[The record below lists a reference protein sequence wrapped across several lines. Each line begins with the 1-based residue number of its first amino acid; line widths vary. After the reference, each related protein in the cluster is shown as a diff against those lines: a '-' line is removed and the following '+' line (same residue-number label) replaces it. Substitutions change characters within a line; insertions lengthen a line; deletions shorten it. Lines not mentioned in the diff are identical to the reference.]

1 MITDATFLLV
11 DDDAV
16 AILAVRRALK
26 RLKITSATL
35 AASDGQ
41 DALAVLRDAEP
52 AENSAVVPFIV
63 ILDLQMPRMGGLE
76 FLDALV
82 GDERLQDVM
91 VLVFAPPE
99 MHHLIKSRYDQ
110 HVRGFLDKDRTEETL
125 AQALTELRDSGATV
139 SG

>member
-35 AASDGQ
+35 TASDGQ
-41 DALAVLRDAEP
+41 DALAVLRDAES

-76 FLDALV
+76 FLDALI

-99 MHHLIKSRYDQ
+99 MHHLIKSRYGQ

-125 AQALTELRDSGATV
+125 AQALTKLRDSSATV